1 MTGDRHDQRRRT
13 KGLIVTGPLA
23 PVQDEESTEL
33 VAMPTRKSRTVLLV
47 AAGAGAALV
56 IALAW
61 LFFGLKPAQEHK
73 EDALTL
79 YQVAKELY
87 GSGEYDAALQMLA
100 RARRVASGPRAT
112 RQIDELE
119 RQVRT
124 APRLERA
131 QRLINEKSYAAAKVE
146 IRAVLV
152 EDPGNEKA
160 LLLSRLIAGKEG
172 AVAVQTRRAPA
183 PAPGPATDV
192 VKPVEQPQPSRP
204 KRSRRRVARRR
215 RATLHV
221 DSSVEGYVFIDG
233 SKRGRSP
240 LAVPLGPGAHTVEL
254 VSLIDPN
261 LRVRK
266 RVYMPAGRSARLRL
280 ELASPAR
287 TLEPKAPQGSPSA
300 DPKPAQPAD
309 TTQGGTRVAPEP
321 GMPPTDNIDPWSR

>member
-1 MTGDRHDQRRRT
+1 MTGERNDQRRRT

-56 IALAW
+56 IALAL

-119 RQVRT
+119 RQVRA

-131 QRLINEKSYAAAKVE
+131 QRLINDKSYAAANVE
-146 IRAVLV
+146 IRAVLA
-152 EDPGNEKA
+152 EDPENEKA
-160 LLLSRLIAGKEG
+160 LLLSRLIAGKQ
-172 AVAVQTRRAPA
+172 ATVAVKVRRP
-183 PAPGPATDV
+183 PPTAPGPATDV
-192 VKPVEQPQPSRP
+192 VKPAAVQPPPPSRP
-204 KRSRRRVARRR
+204 KRPRRRAARRR
-215 RATLHV
+215 RANLHV

-240 LAVPLGPGAHTVEL
+240 LTVSLSPGAHTVEL

-280 ELASPAR
+280 ELANPAR
-287 TLEPKAPQGSPSA
+287 TFEPKAPQQA
-300 DPKPAQPAD
+300 DPKPTGPAD
-309 TTQGGTRVAPEP
+309 ATKGGTRVAPEP
-321 GMPPTDNIDPWSR
+321 GMPPTDNIDPWGH